1 MDKFDSTEPQA
12 DLRILWLGPVLGE
25 AHFAN
30 PAVSPAAALWQQDA
44 IDALMSLGAKVDVL
58 THLPQRAFPLGP
70 LWAFAPSWP
79 FSVGANHLGISFW
92 NLPCVRAW
100 HLRLQYE
107 HALKKMLASHHY
119 DLVISYNA
127 ESYLSQAANIVSH
140 AKKIPWVAIVA
151 DLPKIS
157 TTKFIE
163 ASGINKA
170 TARLY
175 LSWHNFCQFRQHD
188 LQHDLQQHDLQNS
201 AVAQADL
208 FFEGGVSN
216 HGFNV
221 LDTEIVPQL
230 SAPTK
235 TKRIAYFGGLTPLG
249 GIDLFLDAT
258 TYLKNGDL
266 TDLKYEFHVVGN
278 GNAARINAM
287 RERDP
292 RIIYHGALAQD
303 DLIALGKT
311 IDCFI
316 DPRPK
321 AMSANNFP
329 SKVLTYLGFTK
340 PIISTMGLGLSP
352 EYAAVLIAL
361 DTETPENLAQ
371 TIQGVLGWCTEEQ
384 VQYQERVR
392 NFVKSQKS
400 WDVQAKRLND
410 WIRSAVLKGVA

>member
-1 MDKFDSTEPQA
+1 MDKFESTEPQA

-25 AHFAN
+25 SHFAN

-44 IDALMSLGAKVDVL
+44 IDALTSLGAKVDVL

-70 LWAFAPSWP
+70 IWAFAPSWP
-79 FSVGANHLGISFW
+79 FLEGAHHRGISFW
-92 NLPCVRAW
+92 NLPRVRAW

-107 HALKKMLASHHY
+107 RALKKMLASHHY

-140 AKKIPWVAIVA
+140 VKKIPWVAIVA
-151 DLPKIS
+151 DLPKLG
-157 TTKFIE
+157 TTQFID
-163 ASGINKA
+163 ASGIKKA
-170 TARLY
+170 NACLY
-175 LSWHNFCQFRQHD
+175 LSWYNFCQFR
-188 LQHDLQQHDLQNS
+188 QHDLQNS

-216 HGFNV
+216 HGFNA
-221 LDTEIVPQL
+221 LDADIAPQI

-266 TDLKYEFHVVGN
+266 TELNYEFHVVGN

-287 RERDP
+287 RKRDP

-303 DLIALGKT
+303 DLTALGKT

-371 TIQGVLGWCTEEQ
+371 TIQGVLGWRTEEQ
-384 VQYQERVR
+384 VQYQERVK

-410 WIRSAVLKGVA
+410 WIRSAVLKGVT

>member
-1 MDKFDSTEPQA
+1 MDKFESTEPQA

-30 PAVSPAAALWQQDA
+30 PAVSPAAALWQQDT
-44 IDALMSLGAKVDVL
+44 IDALTSLGAKVDVL

-70 LWAFAPSWP
+70 IWAFAPSWP
-79 FSVGANHLGISFW
+79 FLEGANHRGISFW
-92 NLPCVRAW
+92 NLPRVRAW

-107 HALKKMLASHHY
+107 RALKKMLASHHY

-127 ESYLSQAANIVSH
+127 ESYLSQAANIVSYV
-140 AKKIPWVAIVA
+140 KKIPWVAIVA
-151 DLPKIS
+151 DLPKLG
-157 TTKFIE
+157 TAQFIE
-163 ASGINKA
+163 ASGMKKA

-175 LSWHNFCQFRQHD
+175 LSWYNFCQFRQHD
-188 LQHDLQQHDLQNS
+188 LQNR

-216 HGFNV
+216 HGFNA
-221 LDTEIVPQL
+221 LDADIASQI

-258 TYLKNGDL
+258 NYLKNGDL
-266 TDLKYEFHVVGN
+266 TELNYEFHVVGN
-278 GNAARINAM
+278 GNVARINAM

-329 SKVLTYLGFTK
+329 SKVLTYLGFAK

-371 TIQGVLGWCTEEQ
+371 TIQGVLRWRTEEQ
-384 VQYQERVR
+384 LQYQERVK